1 MKVVG
6 TSGAKL
12 SKADKIVELCLGIFF
27 IILSLMVI
35 TPILNVVATSFSSK
49 SAILSGQV
57 GILPVDF
64 TLEAYEQALTPSF
77 LNTFMYSILLM
88 LGSTTLSMICTM
100 LCAYPLSRPQLKGAG
115 VIMTGIIITMYLNP
129 GIIPNYMV
137 MRELN
142 LLNSVWVLILP
153 GLISAYNMIIMR
165 TFFKSI
171 DNALYE
177 ASYLDGASELQT
189 LIRVI
194 LPLTT
199 PVIATLS
206 LFYAVSRW
214 NGVTDILYYITD
226 PNLYTVQMKLKQIL
240 DAATNVDPAED
251 PLAAMMLTP
260 ENIKSATIVISM
272 LPMLVVYP
280 FVQKYFTKG
289 IMLGSVKG

>member
-1 MKVVG
+1 MQVVG
-6 TSGAKL
+6 TNGAKMT
-12 SKADKIVELCLGIFF
+12 KTDKTVEFLLGTFFVIVS
-27 IILSLMVI
+27 IIVI
-35 TPILNVVATSFSSK
+35 IPILNVVATSFSSK
-49 SAILSGQV
+49 TAILSGEV

-77 LNTFMYSILLM
+77 LDTFMYSIFLM
-88 LGSTTLSMICTM
+88 LGSTAASMIATM
-100 LCAYPLSRPQLKGAG
+100 LCAYPLSRPHLKGG
-115 VIMTGIIITMYLNP
+115 GIIMGAIVITMYLNP
-129 GIIPNYMV
+129 GIIPNYML

-142 LLNSVWVLILP
+142 LINNVWVLILP

-171 DNALYE
+171 DNSLYE
-177 ASYLDGASELQT
+177 AAYLDGCSEFQT
-189 LIRVI
+189 LMRVI

-214 NGVTDILYYITD
+214 NGVSDLMYYITS
-226 PNLYTVQMKLKQIL
+226 PELYTVQLKLKQIL
-240 DAATNVDPAED
+240 DAATNIDPSED
-251 PLAAMMLTP
+251 PLAALMLTP
-260 ENIKSATIVISM
+260 ENIKSATIVMSM